1 MYCFLEKLQVSTY
14 YNVIFCDKWNIML
27 FQKHKINHVVP
38 NKMYLDNFLNQKL
51 RSVLLPLNV
60 AMWILITP
68 KYKILDGFIYQK
80 SNLEKVQYFI
90 STSALLAITFFRFQ
104 MSAVLKY
111 NNSNVNFV
119 FWSVYLDFFYY
130 CFTFI
135 FYLII
140 NLKNTVINVKIV
152 LYLDK
157 ALKNLPRVDRNM
169 KVLRTWNWI
178 LTASIFV
185 FYLVIIATLYRPG
198 TQLST
203 VLNLIPF
210 IYFDVNIV
218 YAICIMILIKCE
230 LNMWMN
236 DILRYCSVKNRIRGN
251 HVLVTYRYIL
261 QAYDNYKSSFKI
273 PVSVLSTLWFVV
285 YQLSLCWQ
293 RSRQWLF
300 IFFSVSSVFFHLIY
314 GIYEFTK

>member
-1 MYCFLEKLQVSTY
+1 
-14 YNVIFCDKWNIML
+14 ML
-27 FQKHKINHVVP
+27 FQKRKINHVAP
-38 NKMYLDNFLNQKL
+38 NKKYLDNFLDQKL

-90 STSALLAITFFRFQ
+90 STFAVLAITFFRFKT
-104 MSAVLKY
+104 SAVLKY
-111 NNSNVNFV
+111 NNSNMNFV

-185 FYLVIIATLYRPG
+185 FYSVIIATLYRPG

-230 LNMWMN
+230 LKMWVN
-236 DILRYCSVKNRIRGN
+236 DILRYCRVNNRMRGN

-261 QAYDNYKSSFKI
+261 QAYDYYKSSFKI

-293 RSRQWLF
+293 RSRR
-300 IFFSVSSVFFHLIY
+300 
-314 GIYEFTK
+314 